1 VRLDLLISFRAAPWL
16 RILQYLPVGFLIV
29 PLTTVAYVGLPKEKT
44 NAATGLMNFMRNIG
58 MSVGTSAVTTL
69 IARRSQYHQSV
80 LAVYTRS
87 SRFNITAAGL
97 ASRLRHV
104 GLSPYLA
111 QRQAL
116 ARMYGMVI
124 GQAQVLSYVDV
135 YWLLCVLCAVMFLL
149 SFLLAKNE
157 VGVGGDVPIHWRKHE
172 VERAGCELH
181 TAPHGD

>member
-69 IARRSQYHQSV
+69 IARRS
-80 LAVYTRS
+80 
-87 SRFNITAAGL
+87 
-97 ASRLRHV
+97 SRLRHV

-135 YWLLCVLCAVMFLL
+135 YWLLCALCALMFLL

-181 TAPHGD
+181 TVPHGD